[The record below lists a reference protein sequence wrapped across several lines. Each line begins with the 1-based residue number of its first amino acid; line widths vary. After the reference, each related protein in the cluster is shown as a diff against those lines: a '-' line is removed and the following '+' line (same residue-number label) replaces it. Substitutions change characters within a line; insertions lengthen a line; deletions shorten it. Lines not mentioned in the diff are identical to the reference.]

1 MLLPLFFITF
11 INKKKCMEIV
21 IMILSVL
28 LLIVLTIGI
37 YELLKYEYY
46 IMYFVTPIAWILTCV
61 ILGIIVFSFK

>member
-1 MLLPLFFITF
+1 
-11 INKKKCMEIV
+11 MEIV
-21 IMILSVL
+21 IMILSAL

-61 ILGIIVFSFK
+61 ILGIIVFNFK

>member
-1 MLLPLFFITF
+1 MINF
-11 INKKKCMEIV
+11 INKEYMEII
-21 IMILSVL
+21 IMILSAL

-61 ILGIIVFSFK
+61 ILSIIVFSFK